1 MNRYSLH
8 LTLFI
13 LLFSTTKIKFL
24 KNFKILCFKP
34 PPPPPPFFYAISL
47 EYVSFLGDKTDIK
60 GLVSGLFQHSSIGA
74 EPWPSIP
81 SSLQPSSSSPPSHQV
96 GCIRQG
102 GVIFK
107 PGLGHLC
114 SNVHKLQYTANP
126 FSLTS
131 VQQLLTGGLEEKL
144 SSSCAKLFKEPRN

>member
-24 KNFKILCFKP
+24 KHFKIQCFNHSP
-34 PPPPPPFFYAISL
+34 PCFSKKFPWNMFFL
-47 EYVSFLGDKTDIK
+47 RDKTGLK
-60 GLVSGLFQHSSIGA
+60 GLDSWLFEHSSTGA
-74 EPWPSIP
+74 ERWPSIP

-96 GCIRQG
+96 CCIRQG
-102 GVIFK
+102 GMIFK

-144 SSSCAKLFKEPRN
+144 SSSCAKLFKEPRY